1 MQVNLRVRRWVAWWF
16 YIGVICGGIA
26 LANIFGRDLTRSQE
40 QILLLIG
47 ALHWILGGIVCWA
60 FESVRIQSPAQREA
74 RPEPASASSRTAS
87 RAMEWH
93 SASDFLLPGNSHSL
107 LPSSEAFNRRPRKS
121 LRDSLRASG
130 ERPLR

>member
-60 FESVRIQSPAQREA
+60 FESVRIQSPADE
-74 RPEPASASSRTAS
+74 RPKPIAGSSRTAS
-87 RAMEWH
+87 RTTEWH

-107 LPSSEAFNRRPRKS
+107 LPSSVALNRRPRKS

>member
-1 MQVNLRVRRWVAWWF
+1 MQVNVRVRRWVAWWF

-40 QILLLIG
+40 RILLLIG

-60 FESVRIQSPAQREA
+60 FESVQHPIARRE
-74 RPEPASASSRTAS
+74 RPEPNARVRELL
-87 RAMEWH
+87 RAPTEWH

-107 LPSSEAFNRRPRKS
+107 LPSSVALNRRPRRS